1 MANSAFYSPTT
12 GGFYTREVHGD
23 NIPADAVEITTNQ
36 HRELI
41 EGQSQGK
48 RITADENGF
57 PVLADPPVH
66 NPQIQINAEALSYLA
81 STDWYVIR
89 KQETGAE
96 IPADILAK
104 RQEARDSIVEVT
116 E

>member
-1 MANSAFYSPTT
+1 MFYSKST
-12 GGFYTREVHGD
+12 GGFYSREIHGD
-23 NIPADAVEITTNQ
+23 NIPADAVEITAEQ
-36 HRELI
+36 HAALI
-41 EGQSQGK
+41 EGQSQGN
-48 RITADENGF
+48 RIIADENGF
-57 PVLADPPVH
+57 PVLVDTPKP
-66 NPQIQINAEALSYLA
+66 NPQIQINAEALVYLA

-104 RQEARDSIVEVT
+104 RQEARDSIVEVM

>member
-1 MANSAFYSPTT
+1 MFYSKQT
-12 GGFYTREVHGD
+12 GGFYSRGIHGD
-23 NIPADAVEITTNQ
+23 NIPDDAVEITADE
-36 HRELI
+36 HAALI

-48 RITADENGF
+48 LIQADANGF
-57 PVLADPPVH
+57 PVLADPPAP
-66 NPQIQINAEALSYLA
+66 NPQIQTNAEALAYLA

>member
-1 MANSAFYSPTT
+1 MFYSKTT
-12 GGFYTREVHGD
+12 GGFYDTAIHGD
-23 NIPADAVEITTNQ
+23 NIPTDAVEITANQ

-57 PVLADPPVH
+57 PVLADPPTP
-66 NPQIQINAEALSYLA
+66 NPQIQTNAEALAYLA

-104 RQEARDSIVEVT
+104 RQEARDSIVEVV

>member
-1 MANSAFYSPTT
+1 MFYSAQT
-12 GGFYTREVHGD
+12 GGFYDRAIHGD
-23 NIPADAVEITTNQ
+23 NIPADAVEITANQ

-48 RITADENGF
+48 LIQADANGF
-57 PVLADPPVH
+57 PVLADPPAP
-66 NPQIQINAEALSYLA
+66 NPQIQINVEALAYLA

-89 KQETGAE
+89 KQETGVE

-104 RQEARDSIVEVT
+104 RQEARDSIVEVM